1 MGNDMSIQQE
11 SLNATYY
18 IANIEEKKSINPAVS
33 GKTLESDNEEQKSM
47 EYTLNLKSKP
57 ECVVVAFNEEKKRF
71 IGMADIQAPLF
82 ENAKRAA
89 VDIVCVL
96 DTSGSMSGD
105 RISLLRKSVRRLVRG
120 VNSKDRLALI
130 EFNTQSRV
138 LLNLT
143 AMDELGKR
151 VAKDIINTL
160 GSWGGTHLSGGLLQ
174 GLKIVKMRDA
184 ATCNEVCSILL
195 FTDGEA
201 NYGIRDADLIIKAAE
216 EAFGM
221 QKCKK
226 KPDGDPEKW
235 SVDDVC
241 QWLRYIE
248 MDLPELLEKVREM
261 KIDGQIL
268 THDLTEEM
276 LEEDLSVSRIHRSKF
291 LREIEK
297 LRAGEGEEK
306 ESPPPP
312 LSCTINTFGYGSNHN
327 SDLLE
332 KMAERFDG
340 MYYYVK
346 DAESIN
352 EGFATCL
359 GGLMSTVGT
368 NLDLSLTPLNGAK
381 DIKVLSDFPK
391 TVKNTTVTI
400 HIGEIQS
407 EEHRH
412 ILFEF
417 DLPRS
422 SVANSR
428 ESYCSIKL
436 TYENAISSGTDV
448 LLEQMFVERGK
459 ITTDRDELV
468 DVQYNRVITAEALS
482 AADELGKVGELER
495 ARTTLDTAFES
506 VRRSMS
512 CRMGMS
518 QNLMQD
524 MEQTRR
530 GYTNMNEYNRWG
542 KNYTKQNK
550 ACYRKER
557 AVKVNDTL
565 GLYSTQSQYIS
576 LSRLETVSA
585 FDDSCSDDSDVD
597 PVPQLRLTR
606 TVSCQMSTDRPVFKP
621 HRRQSLRRLREP
633 LIAPIIFNESPDSE
647 ELSISETDKSAEAI
661 EQTFQNNLDDLK
673 SEPTKKDF
681 DSTDKVS
688 KKFEKPE
695 SESHN

>member
-1 MGNDMSIQQE
+1 MSIPQAKYV
-11 SLNATYY
+11 NVAHD
-18 IANIEEKKSINPAVS
+18 IVNIEEKKAISQADS
-33 GKTLESDNEEQKSM
+33 GKTLESDHEEHKGR
-47 EYTLNLKSKP
+47 EYSLIIKSKP
-57 ECVVVAFNEEKKRF
+57 ESVVVAFNEAKTKF
-71 IGMADIQAPLF
+71 IGMADIEAPLF
-82 ENAKRAA
+82 KNAKRAA

-130 EFNTQSRV
+130 EFNSLSRV
-138 LLNLT
+138 LLTLT
-143 AMDELGKR
+143 AMDEKGKR
-151 VAKDIINTL
+151 VAKDIINKL
-160 GSWGGTHLSGGLLQ
+160 GSWGGTHLSGGLLE
-174 GLKIVKMRDA
+174 GLKMVKSRDP
-184 ATCNEVCSILL
+184 ATSNEVCSILL

-201 NYGIRDADLIIKAAE
+201 NYGIRDGNLIIKAAE
-216 EAFGM
+216 EASGM
-221 QKCKK
+221 WKCKK
-226 KPDGDPEKW
+226 KPNGDPEKW
-235 SVDDVC
+235 SVHDVC
-241 QWLRYIE
+241 QWLSCID
-248 MDLPELLEKVREM
+248 MDLPKLLEQVRTM

-297 LRAGEGEEK
+297 LRAGEWEEK
-306 ESPPPP
+306 ESSPPPS
-312 LSCTINTFGYGSNHN
+312 SCTINTFGYGSSHN

-340 MYYYVK
+340 MYYYAK
-346 DAESIN
+346 DPKSIN

-359 GGLMSTVGT
+359 GGLMSTVAT
-368 NLDLSLTPLNGAK
+368 NLQLSLTPLNGVKA
-381 DIKVLSDFPK
+381 IKVLSDFPI
-391 TVKNTTVTI
+391 TMKNTTVTI

-417 DLPRS
+417 DLPKA

-436 TYENAISSGTDV
+436 TYENAISSGTDI
-448 LLEQMFVERGK
+448 LLDQMLVERGK
-459 ITTDRDELV
+459 ITSERDELV
-468 DVQYNRVITAEALS
+468 DVQYNRVMTAEAFS

-518 QNLMQD
+518 RNLMQD

-576 LSRLETVSA
+576 ISRMETVSA
-585 FDDSCSDDSDVD
+585 FDDSCSDDSDVA
-597 PVPQLRLTR
+597 PVPELRLTR
-606 TVSCQMSTDRPVFKP
+606 TVSCRMPHDRTAVRTN
-621 HRRQSLRRLREP
+621 RRQSLRRLREP
-633 LIAPIIFNESPDSE
+633 LIAPIIYNGSLDSE
-647 ELSISETDKSAEAI
+647 ENSISGRDKSAEAV
-661 EQTFQNNLDDLK
+661 EQTFHSSVDDFK
-673 SEPTKKDF
+673 SELTVKDV
-681 DSTDKVS
+681 DSADKLS
-688 KKFEKPE
+688 KKSEKPD
-695 SESHN
+695 SES